1 MIPCDER
8 VEPLADSLDV
18 DRRAMGVGD
27 EDLLNPAHLDLT
39 LLQSVLRSLAAVKE
53 PYIAIHSQCK
63 RGVIPRRGGRGGRST
78 QECDIDAAQ
87 RFGGGHFSLCPR

>member
-18 DRRAMGVGD
+18 DRHAMGVGD
-27 EDLLNPAHLDLT
+27 EDLLNLAHFDLT

-53 PYIAIHSQCK
+53 PDITVQAQCK
-63 RGVIPRRGGRGGRST
+63 SRMVSR
-78 QECDIDAAQ
+78 
-87 RFGGGHFSLCPR
+87 